1 MYVSFWAW
9 RANEG
14 GTTDLPDYSE
24 TAAVTQSCLK
34 TKLQIYTA
42 PEMAHTFCGC
52 NTEIIVEVKCNKS
65 LYDKFSLYKFGW
77 RKWDD
82 YKADLTTWWTMQ
94 K

>member
-1 MYVSFWAW
+1 MCRFGH
-9 RANEG
+9 G
-14 GTTDLPDYSE
+14 GQMKEERLICQTTPKLS
-24 TAAVTQSCLK
+24 AVTQSCLK